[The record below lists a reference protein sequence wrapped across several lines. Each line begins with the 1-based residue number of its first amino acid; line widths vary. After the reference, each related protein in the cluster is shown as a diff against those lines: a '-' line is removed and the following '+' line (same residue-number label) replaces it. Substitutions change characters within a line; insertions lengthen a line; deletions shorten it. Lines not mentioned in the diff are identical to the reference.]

1 MLLNA
6 VVDVF
11 IAEVY
16 CTASAYP
23 NATNAPRQ
31 SVDLQKQ
38 VATRPT
44 VPGPKIAHLGPARTL
59 VRYLNSI
66 SVRIKSTSAPL
77 HPRAPTLRSIPRSSR
92 FRLQRKLTH
101 SAEQSAEA
109 AAHFTGLP
117 SASAI
122 YSSRTPRAEDRP
134 RILAQLG
141 LIPLW
146 QRGMR
151 STAFMRWSCWEICR
165 GSRRQRRRMLMSL
178 GRKGPEMATGRHEVR
193 GKGYPGRSWTA
204 SWYQGCRGVLEG

>member
-1 MLLNA
+1 MECIALLTVSMPVMLLNA

-77 HPRAPTLRSIPRSSR
+77 HTQAPTLRSIPSELSIP
-92 FRLQRKLTH
+92 
-101 SAEQSAEA
+101 SAEKTYSLRRAIGRGCRPLHRVVIGICHLQLANASCR
-109 AAHFTGLP
+109 GPP
-117 SASAI
+117 SH
-122 YSSRTPRAEDRP
+122 PRATWSDTFVAEGYAVDC
-134 RILAQLG
+134 LHAMELLG
-141 LIPLW
+141 DL
-146 QRGMR
+146 
-151 STAFMRWSCWEICR
+151 
-165 GSRRQRRRMLMSL
+165 SR
-178 GRKGPEMATGRHEVR
+178 
-193 GKGYPGRSWTA
+193 
-204 SWYQGCRGVLEG
+204 

>member
-1 MLLNA
+1 MRHCGTDGGRTEHGDRVTHCIVVLQSGKTVEPAAIWGNWGRAQTVSGTQALSASPSGGFFGTVPHRTWNSSPPSDMECIALLTVSMPVMLLNA

-77 HPRAPTLRSIPRSSR
+77 HPRV
-92 FRLQRKLTH
+92 
-101 SAEQSAEA
+101 
-109 AAHFTGLP
+109 
-117 SASAI
+117 
-122 YSSRTPRAEDRP
+122 YS
-134 RILAQLG
+134 
-141 LIPLW
+141 
-146 QRGMR
+146 
-151 STAFMRWSCWEICR
+151 
-165 GSRRQRRRMLMSL
+165 GS
-178 GRKGPEMATGRHEVR
+178 
-193 GKGYPGRSWTA
+193 
-204 SWYQGCRGVLEG
+204 